1 MPDEFGLIL
10 QCAMCGSFR
19 FMVVAWLTEAE
30 VQIHAGIG
38 NTKRRDLQAAAE
50 KLVERRAQERYAA
63 ESGQHFS
70 FRTCPTCIEIATDIP
85 YETWLD
91 KEISSSEDIPV
102 CPMLA
107 VVFEEGELPPMY
119 RDKGGTWTLMQGVGP
134 KTLEVKPRGRMPA
147 SQFKILL
154 PSKVDL
160 IRPRCWENR
169 RGSRDSGKDEVSQ
182 EVWAQR
188 SALITTASQAWDHLS
203 SHEANISERVEE
215 LCSVAEAKYI
225 DAVGFKGRN
234 NKGNDIGA
242 KYIKVPLLTMPDD
255 VRSAIDAWEI
265 SGCSALDKDVIRLD
279 SLGAHA
285 QSSRWDPSGSHARFL
300 GILVFTTCT
309 LMSWSNLQK
318 ICSSVHQQQ
327 VQTVQRPFIST

>member
-1 MPDEFGLIL
+1 
-10 QCAMCGSFR
+10 
-19 FMVVAWLTEAE
+19 
-30 VQIHAGIG
+30 
-38 NTKRRDLQAAAE
+38 
-50 KLVERRAQERYAA
+50 
-63 ESGQHFS
+63 
-70 FRTCPTCIEIATDIP
+70 
-85 YETWLD
+85 
-91 KEISSSEDIPV
+91 
-102 CPMLA
+102 MLA